1 MNSHRMG
8 SIVHFR
14 GVGDGGVEAAGA
26 PLGGL
31 MARFTGTYVNKVDK
45 KGRVSVPAPFRTTLE
60 ALAPAVKPEDLV
72 VKPDGSVVKPPLI
85 VNLKPTPDRHA
96 LDGVTE
102 AYMDEVQRRLD
113 AMDLYSPEREALEIR
128 EFSETEHLQID
139 SDGRIILPRHMLEL
153 AGITENVA
161 FMGMGSRFQIW
172 EPEALKAHQQVRLAA
187 SRDMTLARA
196 GANGGAV

>member
-14 GVGDGGVEAAGA
+14 GVDDGGDEAAGT

-45 KGRVSVPAPFRTTLE
+45 KGRVSVPAPFRATLE
-60 ALAPAVKPEDLV
+60 ALGAP
-72 VKPDGSVVKPPLI
+72 I
-85 VNLKPTPDRHA
+85 VNLKPSPDRQA

-128 EFSETEHLQID
+128 EFSETQQLQMD
-139 SDGRIILPRHMLEL
+139 PEGRIILPRHMLDL
-153 AGITENVA
+153 AGITDSVA

-172 EPEALKAHQQVRLAA
+172 EPEALKAHQQARLAA
-187 SRDMTLARA
+187 SREMTLARA
-196 GANGGAV
+196 GANGGAA

>member
-14 GVGDGGVEAAGA
+14 GVDDGGVEAAGA

-60 ALAPAVKPEDLV
+60 ALAPV
-72 VKPDGSVVKPPLI
+72 VKPVEPKPEGAAAKPVLI
-85 VNLKPTPDRHA
+85 VNLKPTPDRRA

-139 SDGRIILPRHMLEL
+139 SDGRIILPRQMMEL

-172 EPEALKAHQQVRLAA
+172 EPEALKAHQQARLAA

-196 GANGGAV
+196 GANGGAA

>member
-1 MNSHRMG
+1 MG

-14 GVGDGGVEAAGA
+14 GVDDGVFQAADA
-26 PLGGL
+26 PLGGW

-45 KGRVSVPAPFRTTLE
+45 KGRVSVPAPFRATLE
-60 ALAPAVKPEDLV
+60 ALAGPVPLA
-72 VKPDGSVVKPPLI
+72 KPDDPAAKPILL
-85 VNLKPTPDRHA
+85 VNLKPTPDRQA

-139 SDGRIILPRHMLEL
+139 SDGRIILPRQMMEL
-153 AGITENVA
+153 AGITESVA

-172 EPEALKAHQQVRLAA
+172 EPEALKAHQQARLAA
-187 SRDMTLARA
+187 SRELTLARA

>member
-1 MNSHRMG
+1 
-8 SIVHFR
+8 
-14 GVGDGGVEAAGA
+14 
-26 PLGGL
+26 

-60 ALAPAVKPEDLV
+60 ALAPV
-72 VKPDGSVVKPPLI
+72 VKPDGPAAKPVLI
-85 VNLKPTPDRHA
+85 VNLKPTPDRRA

-139 SDGRIILPRHMLEL
+139 SDGRIILPRQMMEL

-172 EPEALKAHQQVRLAA
+172 EPEALKAHQQARLAA

-196 GANGGAV
+196 GANGGAA